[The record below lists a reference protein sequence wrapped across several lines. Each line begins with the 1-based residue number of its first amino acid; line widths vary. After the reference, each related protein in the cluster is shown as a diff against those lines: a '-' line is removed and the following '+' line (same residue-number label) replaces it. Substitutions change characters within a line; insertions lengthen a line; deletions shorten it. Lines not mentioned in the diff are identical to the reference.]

1 LMFSWTEYKPHR
13 QGLQTV
19 LSPLE
24 SEVMEIMWKEKRATA
39 RTVYTRLKGKRAI
52 RRSTVNAVM
61 SSLSKRGLLSA
72 RVGKGRGGLR
82 YVYRVKISR
91 SRFERQVVDRVVGSL
106 LESYPKTTKN
116 LLRERAKG
124 G

>member
-1 LMFSWTEYKPHR
+1 MFSWTEYKPHR
-13 QGLQTV
+13 QGIQTV

-24 SEVMEIMWKEKRATA
+24 SQVMEIMWKEKRATA

-72 RVGKGRGGLR
+72 KVGKGRGGLR
-82 YVYRVKISR
+82 YVYRVKLSR
-91 SRFERQVVDRVVGSL
+91 SRFERQVVEKVIGSL
-106 LESYPKTTKN
+106 LESFPKTAKK
-116 LLRERAKG
+116 LLREKAKG

>member
-1 LMFSWTEYKPHR
+1 LFSWTEYKPHR

-39 RTVYTRLKGKRAI
+39 RTVYTRLKGERAI

-91 SRFERQVVDRVVGSL
+91 SRFERQVADRVISSL
-106 LESYPKTTKN
+106 LESYPKTTKK
-116 LLRERAKG
+116 LLREKAKG

>member
-1 LMFSWTEYKPHR
+1 MFSWTEYKPHK
-13 QGLQTV
+13 QGIQTV

-39 RTVYTRLKGKRAI
+39 RTVYTRLKGKRTI
-52 RRSTVNAVM
+52 RRSTVNAAM

-72 RVGKGRGGLR
+72 KIGKGRGGLR

-91 SRFERQVVDRVVGSL
+91 SRFERQVVGRVIASL
-106 LESYPKTTKN
+106 LESYPKTTEK
-116 LLRERAKG
+116 LLREKAKG